1 MAQNPIIATDECE
14 SVAYPE
20 NILRV
25 EILHDG
31 TSVLSTYNMKHE
43 QTALSYVSLQQTMK
57 GSHA

>member
-1 MAQNPIIATDECE
+1 MERPLIASYECE
-14 SVAYPE
+14 SIAYPE

-31 TSVLSTYNMKHE
+31 ASVLSTYNMKHE
-43 QTALSYVSLQQTMK
+43 QTALSYVGLQQTIK